1 MKKIIIAMALL
12 VAGVAFITN
21 GCNCGKDTPGPDGGK
36 TNIITAT
43 PIAPVTIRIGFP
55 RKGLILN
62 HYGEALSRTNILA
75 KNSLV
80 GSITP
85 IEDEVALRMAV
96 INKSLDAAF
105 ISDFQA
111 ILTLG
116 ADFNGV
122 IIVNL
127 GSLGRSDL
135 MVLPDSP
142 IQKINELK
150 GKKIGVTF
158 NTAEHSALLGWF
170 KREGLQE
177 GRDIELVNTND
188 NDKLNA
194 LQGFQINALVTTD
207 PKVEEYT
214 RKQLCRSIYDSHN
227 YGVVLMSKDFYKQ
240 QPQAALRFV
249 NALKE
254 TTLFISTHKP
264 DVNNWIKGYCGIEE
278 DLIWGVASINI
289 GYFSTR
295 KINDAKIYLSDTFT
309 GNLKNLVG
317 YALQQKLIYKAL
329 IINDLII
336 QELQDEVKK
345 EIDPLKYDPAG
356 VKVIK

>member
-1 MKKIIIAMALL
+1 
-12 VAGVAFITN
+12 
-21 GCNCGKDTPGPDGGK
+21 PGDK
-36 TNIITAT
+36 TNAITET
-43 PIAPVTIRIGFP
+43 PTASVTIRIGFP

-62 HYGEALSRTNILA
+62 HYGETLSRTNILA

-80 GSITP
+80 GSINP
-85 IEDEVALRMAV
+85 IEDEVALRTAV

-122 IIVNL
+122 IIANL

-135 MVLPDSP
+135 MVLIDSP
-142 IQKINELK
+142 IQKISELK
-150 GKKIGVTF
+150 GKKIGVTL
-158 NTAEHSALLGWF
+158 NTAEHSALLGWL

-177 GRDIELVNTND
+177 GRDVELVNTND

-194 LQGFQINALVTTD
+194 LQGFKIDALVTID
-207 PKVEEYT
+207 PRVEDYT
-214 RKQLCRSIYDSHN
+214 RKKLCRSIYDSHN
-227 YGVVLMSKDFYKQ
+227 YGVVLMAKDFYRQ

-295 KINDAKIYLSDTFT
+295 KINDAKIYLSDTFA
-309 GNLKNLVG
+309 GNLKNLAA
-317 YALQQKLIYKAL
+317 YALQQKLIYKTL
-329 IINDLII
+329 IVNDLMV
-336 QELQDEVKK
+336 QELQDEAKK

>member
-1 MKKIIIAMALL
+1 MKNLFVCLALWIAGM
-12 VAGVAFITN
+12 ITVMS
-21 GCNCGKDTPGPDGGK
+21 GCNCGNDTPPGPDNGQNG
-36 TNIITAT
+36 TVEPPTAS
-43 PIAPVTIRIGFP
+43 VTVNIGFP
-55 RKGLILN
+55 KKGLILN
-62 HYGEALSRTNILA
+62 HYGESLSRTNILE
-75 KNSLV
+75 KNSLAGV
-80 GSITP
+80 MTP
-85 IEDEVALRMAV
+85 FDDEVALRT
-96 INKSLDAAF
+96 SLITKNLDVAF

-116 ADFNGV
+116 AYFNGV
-122 IIVNL
+122 IIANL

-135 MVLPDSP
+135 MVLPDSLT
-142 IQKINELK
+142 QKISELK

-188 NDKLNA
+188 GDKLNG
-194 LQGFQINALVTTD
+194 LQKLQIDAMVTND
-207 PKVEEYT
+207 PNVEDYT

-240 QPQAALRFV
+240 QPKAATRFI

-264 DVNNWIKGYCGIEE
+264 DVNNWIKGYCGIAE
-278 DLIWGVASINI
+278 DLIWGVSSINI

-295 KINDAKIYLSDTFT
+295 KINDAKIYLSDTFS
-309 GNLKNLVG
+309 GNLKSLVG
-317 YALQQKLIYKAL
+317 YGLQQKLIYKAL
-329 IINDLII
+329 IVNDLMV
-336 QELQDEVKK
+336 QELQDEAKK

-356 VKVIK
+356 IKVVK